1 MIMARWTDRHGC
13 LHVTKST
20 DAARHHLESY
30 VKNAG
35 AVSVEVE
42 EVDILEYDNPF
53 TQITKENYND

>member
-1 MIMARWTDRHGC
+1 MIMARWTDRLGC

-20 DAARHHLESY
+20 DAARPRLESY

-42 EVDILEYDNPF
+42 EVDILEYRNPF
-53 TQITKENYND
+53 KQTTKENTL